1 MTRSILAA
9 CMALLISVGIHAQDD
24 PLTKWGAQNYVHIKI
39 PSNLEV
45 TITFYINT
53 KYNLRAKAPS
63 PDFAEYL
70 KGPFTTG
77 LDGTISLALP
87 PGYYHYLATSP
98 GKKSQNGSFFIHSR
112 KANMDTNFEVRLITP
127 DPGCS
132 CNAYDS
138 EKLVYKGYDLLY
150 EKEKKKARK
159 VFYVA
164 AMEGNAT
171 AMWKYAQMCEEGI
184 GGKKNKN
191 HATYWYRQAASHGES
206 YSEAKVGRTVYQKTD
221 ASDEGSAR
229 GSIKFNKSDDEFFED
244 MFHFMGL

>member
-1 MTRSILAA
+1 MTRNILAA

-24 PLTKWGAQNYVHIKI
+24 PLTKYGAQNYVHITI
-39 PSNLEV
+39 PSNVEA
-45 TITFYINT
+45 TITFFKNT
-53 KYNLRAKAPS
+53 KYNFRAQEPS
-63 PDFAEYL
+63 ADFAEYM

-77 LDGTISLALP
+77 LGGTISLALP

-112 KANMDTNFEVRLITP
+112 KANMDTRFEIRLMAP

-132 CNAYDS
+132 CDAYDS
-138 EKLVYKGYDLLY
+138 EKLVSKGYDLLY
-150 EKEKKKARK
+150 DKEKKKARK

-184 GGKKNKN
+184 GGRKNKN

-206 YSEAKVGRTVYQKTD
+206 YAEAKVGRTVYPKAN

-229 GSIKFNKSDDEFFED
+229 ESIKFNKSDDEFFED
-244 MFHFMGL
+244 MFLFMGL